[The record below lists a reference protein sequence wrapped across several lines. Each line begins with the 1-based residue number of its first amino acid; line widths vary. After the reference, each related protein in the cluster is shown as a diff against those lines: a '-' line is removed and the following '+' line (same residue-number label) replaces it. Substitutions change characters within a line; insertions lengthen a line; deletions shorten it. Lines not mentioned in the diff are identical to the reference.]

1 MPVSETS
8 VPSGVVKITMKELN
22 EMTLEL
28 DLIFGS
34 SPNNWSQAR

>member
-22 EMTLEL
+22 EMTVEGW
-28 DLIFGS
+28 I
-34 SPNNWSQAR
+34 